1 MTTCINCKKE
11 SNLISETL
19 GICLE
24 CIRKDFT
31 EVSGYIKEVH
41 KKTRRD
47 FNLPLEP
54 PKDSK
59 GIGCELCVNECKIA
73 KGEKGY
79 CGLRKNVDG
88 KLLGPTKD
96 LASLSFYHDN
106 LPTNCVADWVCPGG
120 AGVGFPKF
128 AYKDGPEYGYKN
140 LAIFFIGCSFNC
152 LFCQNWHYRSQINR
166 PPSISIN
173 KLLKAID
180 NRTSCICYFGG
191 DPASQLTFSIEFS
204 KSAIKAR
211 KDSILRICWET
222 NGTMHPKLLEK
233 MMELALSTGGCVK
246 FDLKA
251 FDERLNLALCG
262 ITNKRT
268 LENFALAARY
278 VRKRREP
285 PILIASTLLV
295 PGYIDSKEVFDI
307 ANFITKFDRSI
318 PYSLLGFAPNFYM
331 SDLPCTSR
339 RHAQDCKSAAEKA
352 GLINVNIGNRQLLG
366 EDYIWS

>member
-1 MTTCINCKKE
+1 MDI
-11 SNLISETL
+11 
-19 GICLE
+19 
-24 CIRKDFT
+24 
-31 EVSGYIKEVH
+31 
-41 KKTRRD
+41 
-47 FNLPLEP
+47 
-54 PKDSK
+54 
-59 GIGCELCVNECKIA
+59 
-73 KGEKGY
+73 
-79 CGLRKNVDG
+79 
-88 KLLGPTKD
+88 
-96 LASLSFYHDN
+96 
-106 LPTNCVADWVCPGG
+106 
-120 AGVGFPKF
+120 
-128 AYKDGPEYGYKN
+128 KN

-152 LFCQNWHYRSQINR
+152 LFCQNWHYRNQINR

-173 KLLKAID
+173 KLLKSID

-191 DPASQLTFSIEFS
+191 DPASQLPFSIEFS
-204 KSAIKAR
+204 KRAIKAR
-211 KDSILRICWET
+211 RDGILRICWET

-233 MMELALSTGGCVK
+233 IMELALSTGGCVK

-268 LENFALAARY
+268 LENFALAASY
-278 VRKRREP
+278 IRKRREP

-307 ANFITKFDRSI
+307 ANFISKFDRSI

-331 SDLPCTSR
+331 SDLPCTSQ
-339 RHAQDCKSAAEKA
+339 RHAQDCKTAAEKA